1 MKSRG
6 MSGFSAIIMII
17 LLVIIG
23 YVIYQIAQIHFT
35 YGSISE
41 KVKNSARI
49 GHAQNDYEI
58 IDNLI
63 REAKELNVE
72 LITDSIFIDH
82 SITDSFR
89 IYVVY
94 RDSTNIFG
102 FYTYSRRFVI
112 DKVEPIMVR
121 F

>member
-6 MSGFSAIIMII
+6 ISGFSAIILII

-23 YVIYQIAQIHFT
+23 YVAYQIAQIHFT
-35 YGSISE
+35 YSSISE
-41 KVKNSARI
+41 KVKNSAKI
-49 GHAQNDYEI
+49 GNAQKDYEI
-58 IDNLI
+58 IDNLMK
-63 REAKELNVE
+63 EAKELNVE
-72 LITDSIFIDH
+72 LNPDSIFIDY
-82 SITDSFR
+82 SISDSFR

-102 FYTYSRRFVI
+102 LYTYSRRFVI
-112 DKVEPIMVR
+112 DKVEPITVR